1 MSLTIQLRPLSKQ
14 IIPTIVQAFQAIG
27 WEKPTSLYETY
38 LSEQERGERQV
49 WMAFSDDLF
58 AGYITLK
65 RQSLYPS
72 FMEQGIPEI
81 MDLNVLP
88 QFRKQ
93 GIGTQLLRTAEQEAA
108 KQHDVVG
115 LGVGLYAGADGG
127 YGSAQR
133 LYVKQGY
140 VPDGN
145 GVTYRY
151 RPVDPGSTH
160 PIDDDLVLWMTKRV
174 R

>member
-1 MSLTIQLRPLSKQ
+1 MRDAIKVRHLLETD
-14 IIPTIVQAFQAIG
+14 IPIIVQAFQAIG
-27 WEKPTSLYETY
+27 WEKPTSLYEGY
-38 LSEQERGERQV
+38 LKESERGERQV
-49 WMAFSDDLF
+49 WVAFSDDLF

-93 GIGTQLLRTAEQEAA
+93 GIGTQLLCTAEQEAA
-108 KQHDVVG
+108 KQHNVVG
-115 LGVGLYAGADGG
+115 LGVGLYAGQDGG

-133 LYVKQGY
+133 LYIKQGY
-140 VPDGN
+140 VPDGK
-145 GVTYRY
+145 GVTYNY
-151 RPVDPGSTH
+151 RPVDPGNTH
-160 PIDDDLVLWMTKRV
+160 AVDDDLVLWMTKRV
-174 R
+174 